1 MRRVYYL
8 IYVLLGVLST
18 HVYAEDTITIEKIYK
33 NKLAVYSSGG
43 KHQGFIS
50 SDKVALGTP
59 VLEVTESG
67 LAKILLDDRELWLR
81 ISALKLSRPVTG
93 PCLTQHASIADDE
106 TLPAVSGLGV
116 ICEK

>member
-1 MRRVYYL
+1 MRKVYYL
-8 IYVLLGVLST
+8 IYVLLCIFSI
-18 HVYAEDTITIEKIYK
+18 HVNAEDTVTIEKIYK
-33 NKLAVYSSGG
+33 NKLAIYSSGG

-50 SDKVALGTP
+50 SNEVALGTP

-67 LAKILLDDRELWLR
+67 LAKIQIDGREIWLR

-106 TLPAVSGLGV
+106 ILPAVSGLGV